1 MIEVIIGIV
10 MSIITQLTKKTGVD
24 AKIIILALS
33 VVVGTVFYF
42 LKEAYPEMID
52 VVYQKTLWAYW
63 ISQVVYNYWIQL
75 FEERN
80 DKKKGE
86 TKKGK

>member
-52 VVYQKTLWAYW
+52 VVYQKVLGAYAV
-63 ISQVVYNYWIQL
+63 SQVVYNYVISW
-75 FEERN
+75 FE
-80 DKKKGE
+80 DKKDKE
-86 TKKGK
+86 KKTRSTR

>member
-33 VVVGTVFYF
+33 VVAGTAFYF

-52 VVYQKTLWAYW
+52 VVYQKALGAYW
-63 ISQVVYNYWIQL
+63 VSQIIYNYGIDL
-75 FEERN
+75 RVKRK
-80 DKKKGE
+80 DKKVLSNKE
-86 TKKGK
+86 NK

>member
-10 MSIITQLTKKTGVD
+10 MSIITQLTKKTGID

-33 VVVGTVFYF
+33 IIVWTVFYF

-52 VVYQKTLWAYW
+52 VVYQEVLGAYW
-63 ISQVVYNYWIQL
+63 ISQVVYNYGIDL
-75 FEERN
+75 RVKRK
-80 DKKKGE
+80 DKKK
-86 TKKGK
+86 

>member
-24 AKIIILALS
+24 AKIIILVLS

-42 LKEAYPEMID
+42 LKETYPEMID
-52 VVYQKTLWAYW
+52 VVYQEVLGAYW
-63 ISQVVYNYWIQL
+63 ISQVVYNYWISL
-75 FEERN
+75 FE
-80 DKKKGE
+80 
-86 TKKGK
+86 KGKEDKEKK